1 LTNLNLD
8 GPLRIVSI
16 GGGTG
21 LSTLLRGLKKYA
33 NAKETS
39 PLVEITAIVTVTD
52 DGGSSGR
59 LRKEFA
65 VMPPGD
71 IRNCM
76 VALSEDE
83 ALLSK
88 LFQYRF
94 DSGRGLSGH
103 SFGNLF
109 LTALTNLT
117 GDFAHAVKLSGDVLA
132 ISGNIYP
139 STSRNVVLEAELE
152 NGRVVRGE
160 TRISKSR
167 VRIKRISLAPA
178 NCKPLPEALEAIAKA
193 DLITMGPGSLFTSVI
208 PNLLVK
214 GIPEAIAKSSAVKAY
229 FVNLMW
235 QPGETTGF
243 SASQHV
249 EAIYAHSKR
258 PLLDH
263 VIINTEKISKAVLKQ
278 YEAQQSFA
286 VENDVDRM
294 EEMGIQVVGAPLVGA
309 GKKIRHDSDAAAA
322 IAVKLAE
329 RSRRIATWK
338 RKGGRSSRTRM
349 LSL

>member
-1 LTNLNLD
+1 M
-8 GPLRIVSI
+8 
-16 GGGTG
+16 
-21 LSTLLRGLKKYA
+21 
-33 NAKETS
+33 
-39 PLVEITAIVTVTD
+39 EITAIVTVTD

-65 VMPPGD
+65 VIAPGD

-94 DSGRGLSGH
+94 DSGRGLRGH

-117 GDFAHAVKLSGDVLA
+117 GDFARAVQLSGDVLA
-132 ISGNIYP
+132 ICGKIYP
-139 STSRNVVLEAELE
+139 STSSDVVLEAELD
-152 NGRVVRGE
+152 NGRIVRGE

-167 VRIKRISLAPA
+167 VRIKKISLSPA
-178 NCKPLPEALEAIAKA
+178 NCKPLPETLEAIAKA
-193 DLITMGPGSLFTSVI
+193 DLITLGPGSLFTSIV
-208 PNLLVK
+208 PNLLVQ
-214 GIPEAIAKSSAVKAY
+214 GIPEAIAKSRAVKAY

-249 EAIYAHSKR
+249 EALYNHCKV
-258 PLLDH
+258 PFLDH
-263 VIINTEKISKAVLKQ
+263 VVINTERISKSVLRS
-278 YEAQQSFA
+278 YATQQSYA
-286 VENDVDRM
+286 VDNDVDKM
-294 EEMGIQVVGAPLVGA
+294 EEMGIQVVGAPLVGE
-309 GKKIRHDSDAAAA
+309 GKKIRHDSDASAA
-322 IAVKLAE
+322 IAIKLAE

-338 RKGGRSSRTRM
+338 RKGTRGGATASLRFLN
-349 LSL
+349 LSKL

>member
-1 LTNLNLD
+1 MA
-8 GPLRIVSI
+8 I

-33 NAKETS
+33 QATDGT
-39 PLVEITAIVTVTD
+39 PLVDITAIVTVTD

-59 LRKEFA
+59 LRKDFD
-65 VMPPGD
+65 VLPPGD

-83 ALLSK
+83 ALLSR

-94 DSGRGLSGH
+94 DAGRGLNGH

-109 LTALTNLT
+109 LTALTHLT

-132 ISGNIYP
+132 IAGNIYP
-139 STSRNVVLEAELE
+139 STSSNVGLEAELE
-152 NGRVVRGE
+152 NGRIVRGE

-167 VRIKRISLAPA
+167 TRIRRVSLTPSG
-178 NCKPLPEALEAIAKA
+178 CKPLPETLAAIEKA

-214 GIPEAIAKSSAVKAY
+214 GIPEAIAKSRAVKAY

-243 SASQHV
+243 SASGHV
-249 EAIYAHSKR
+249 EAIYSHSR
-258 PLLDH
+258 PGLLDH
-263 VIINTEKISKAVLKQ
+263 VIVNTERLPRKLLKK
-278 YEAQQSFA
+278 YEAEGSFA
-286 VENDVDRM
+286 VDNDIDRM
-294 EEMGIQVVGAPLVGA
+294 EELGIQVVGAPLVDSGA
-309 GKKIRHDSDAAAA
+309 KIRHDSEAAAA

-329 RSRRIATWK
+329 RGRRLAAWRRVNRSRRTK
-338 RKGGRSSRTRM
+338 
-349 LSL
+349 